1 MKIAVLH
8 RYPPKQVTGTNASFT
23 ELLIKI
29 VKDKNK
35 VFYLTFKEK
44 VISEKIAGVNY
55 IELPFYFNRG
65 SNIDKIAKT
74 ILWIILSPFYVVYLN
89 NKFKVKT
96 FYCDDSVPFY
106 GFLAKLFSPSSRIFI
121 RLGDLQTG
129 YLLADKHPML
139 FQMVSKVESFMWK
152 KMDKL
157 IAISDAFKD
166 YIVSKG
172 VDKKKVFV
180 VEESINIASKTF
192 ANKTS
197 GKDTTF
203 MFHGSMATCKGLD
216 TLIDAFKIVRSKN
229 SKYKLIIAG
238 GGEES
243 SRIIA
248 RVANEQIKGVT
259 FTGWYDH
266 QKLDDIMQKTDISI
280 VMRSGNFANNFIV
293 TTCLLENW
301 CYSKPVIVPNLMSFK
316 QNVKESVSGIF
327 FEPDNPTNLAEKML
341 YLASKPNVW
350 STLGKNGQIKA
361 DQKFNHKKIAIKLSK
376 IISNGK

>member
-23 ELLIKI
+23 ELLLKL
-29 VKDKNK
+29 VKGKNK
-35 VFYLTFKEK
+35 VFYVTFKEK
-44 VISEKIAGVNY
+44 VASEKITGVKY

-65 SNIDKIAKT
+65 SNIDKVVKT
-74 ILWIILSPFYVVYLN
+74 FLWVFLSPLYVAYLN
-89 NKFKVKT
+89 KKFKVKT

-129 YLLADKHPML
+129 YLLADKYPRA
-139 FQMVSKVESFMWK
+139 FQIVSKIESFMWK
-152 KMDKL
+152 KMDKI

-172 VDKKKVFV
+172 VDKKKVYV
-180 VEESINIASKTF
+180 VEESINIPNNTPAKKTL
-192 ANKTS
+192 
-197 GKDTTF
+197 GKEINF

-216 TLIDAFKIVRSKN
+216 TLIDSFKIVRNKN
-229 SKYKLIIAG
+229 AKYKLIIAG

-243 SRIIA
+243 SRITA
-248 RVANEQIKGVT
+248 RVATEGIKGVT

-266 QKLDDIMQKTDISI
+266 QKLDEIMQKTDISI

-301 CYSKPVIVPNLMSFK
+301 CYAKPVIVPNLMSFK
-316 QNVKESVSGIF
+316 LNVKESVSGIF
-327 FEPDNPTNLAEKML
+327 FEPDNSASLAEKML
-341 YLASKPNVW
+341 YLASRPNIW
-350 STLGKNGQIKA
+350 STLGENGQIRA
-361 DQKFNHKKIAIKLSK
+361 NQKFNHKKIAIKLSK
-376 IISNGK
+376 IICNGK